1 MAFLIFPLGI
11 AVGWFVRPP
20 HRAAF
25 ATHTAGFGAFVVLS
39 LVWGFTGVEVSP
51 LEPVVLLLGTPFAGA
66 LASWVSGWR
75 FSRRPPPDSGGG
87 PPGAS
92 AAR

>member
-11 AVGWFVRPP
+11 ALGWFVRPP

-25 ATHTAGFGAFVVLS
+25 VTHSVGFGAFVVLS
-39 LVWGFTGVEVSP
+39 LVWGFTGIEVSP

-66 LASWVSGWR
+66 LATWVSRWR
-75 FSRRPPPDSGGG
+75 FSPRSPPNGEAG
-87 PPGAS
+87 PPEAG